1 MPTTA
6 VDDPDTSLSG
16 VELLLTK
23 VRRRSFPDR
32 SGQTLGLTWAAY
44 RDDSGLKVYV
54 MKNGDLLRRPDLRLG
69 RHRRYRY
76 HRAEDEQGLEALLW
90 RLYWRERDP
99 ERPLEELQSYVRKET
114 NRRCRKEQYQQ
125 RHDAWM
131 ERQTVQSER
140 RPGGGTMNWIS

>member
-23 VRRRSFPDR
+23 VRRRSFADR

-54 MKNGDLLRRPDLRLG
+54 MKKGDLLRRPDLRLG

-76 HRAEDEQGLEALLW
+76 PGPRTSRALRPSCGGSTGGSATRSGPW
-90 RLYWRERDP
+90 RSCSP
-99 ERPLEELQSYVRKET
+99 TSG
-114 NRRCRKEQYQQ
+114 
-125 RHDAWM
+125 
-131 ERQTVQSER
+131 R
-140 RPGGGTMNWIS
+140 RPIAAAARSSTSSATMPGWNARPSSPSGAEAAGR

>member
-23 VRRRSFPDR
+23 VRRRSFADR

-54 MKNGDLLRRPDLRLG
+54 MKKGDLLRRPDLRLG

-99 ERPLEELQSYVRKET
+99 ERPWRSCSPT
-114 NRRCRKEQYQQ
+114 
-125 RHDAWM
+125 
-131 ERQTVQSER
+131 SGR
-140 RPGGGTMNWIS
+140 RPIAAAARSSTSSATMPGWNARPSSPSGAEAAGR